1 MASFVKNDQIQYFSA
16 EANFQ
21 KKIVFIENDDS
32 GCVVVGRDFDFV
44 AQLFFEKKWFS
55 FRFSHELGTLFMFQ
69 LFSEQITDFEKL
81 ILGLR
86 WHDTEAHEDYKR
98 TVYFQPRY
106 RQEVARSST
115 KTH

>member
-1 MASFVKNDQIQYFSA
+1 MTTQGRIIIVASFVKNDQIQYFSA

-86 WHDTEAHEDYKR
+86 
-98 TVYFQPRY
+98 
-106 RQEVARSST
+106 
-115 KTH
+115 